1 MAILE
6 ISSSNPS
13 IANMRVII
21 AAPLTPFELKPTSL
35 LATKIPIGTK
45 NNPPIAGV
53 GFLLEGETGFPVLR
67 KWWILKLSATG
78 ANKNPASADKTADI
92 KKGRVK

>member
-1 MAILE
+1 
-6 ISSSNPS
+6 
-13 IANMRVII
+13 MRVII
-21 AAPLTPFELKPTSL
+21 AAPLTPFELEPTSL

-53 GFLLEGETGFPVLR
+53 GFLLEGETDSPLLR
-67 KWWILKLSATG
+67 KCWIFKLSATG
-78 ANKNPASADKTADI
+78 ANRNPASADKTADI